1 MDTVPFIKDT
11 VRFDCIISAGEIDP
25 NRYGKFLDNELRV
38 QEVVKH
44 NVTGEEAQ
52 EWLKSSERFKRVFEL
67 EEIGRKKLGFDYWM
81 KYSVNCYFTLAHKD

>member
-1 MDTVPFIKDT
+1 MDIVHIIKDI
-11 VRFDCIISAGEIDP
+11 VRYDCIISAGEKDP

-52 EWLKSSERFKRVFEL
+52 EWLKSTERLKRVFEL
-67 EEIGRKKLGFDYWM
+67 ERIGREKFGCDSWM
-81 KYSVNCYFTLAHKD
+81 KYSVNCYFTLAHN